1 MARTQTKPER
11 MEAGARREQIVAA
24 ALKTFSRLGYRG
36 ATTRELARGAGIT
49 EVTLFR
55 HFPTKEELFGAVL
68 DTYSILPVLKAELE
82 HPEPDKDVHATLR
95 RLGRQ
100 FLGIMAARKDVI
112 RLMLA
117 EAATNPKQAQ
127 MLFRQGPGRF
137 LEGAEKMLTGL
148 RRKGAIRAVDVPVAA
163 RALLGVHLSYMLIQE
178 LFGKVAGS
186 GTSLDKAADEIST
199 LLWQGLRPEGKSSK
213 GGRRK

>member
-1 MARTQTKPER
+1 MTRKQTKPER

-24 ALKTFSRLGYRG
+24 ALKTFSRLRYRG
-36 ATTRELARGAGIT
+36 ATKPELARGAGIS

-55 HFPTKEELFGAVL
+55 HFPSKEDLFGAVL
-68 DTYSILPVLKAELE
+68 DTYSILPVLKSELE

-100 FLGIMAARKDVI
+100 FLGIMKARKDVI

-117 EAATNPKQAQ
+117 EAATNPRQAQ

-137 LEGAEKMLTGL
+137 LEGAEKMLSGL
-148 RRKGAIRAVDVPVAA
+148 RRKGAIRPVDVPLAA
-163 RALLGVHLSYMLIQE
+163 RALLGVHLAYMLMNE
-178 LFGKVAGS
+178 VFGKAG
-186 GTSLDKAADEIST
+186 GGEASLDKAADEIST
-199 LLWQGLRPEGKSSK
+199 LLWQGLRPEISSSK
-213 GGRRK
+213 GGRRR